1 MYYKMSSND
10 FIVSGINDI
19 VNNRIKFVLKELS
32 KDNKDIDYNKL
43 VKKYCVAPPN
53 TLFKKKNIKNVIDKN
68 IQCMAKKADGK
79 QCTRRRRIKDNE
91 GNIISPSVD
100 YCGKHLKCIKFGRI
114 DDEEKFKNSGNYIK
128 TRRENIDG
136 EYYLVD
142 PTNNAVFTYNK
153 NNPILVGNKI
163 NNKLVLVK
171 ELVSKHKN
179 IKFKIKIT
187 EEDISSEASCDTNSE
202 VSEASEPLVVQV

>member
-1 MYYKMSSND
+1 MPIND

-19 VNNRIKFVLKELS
+19 INNRIKFVLKELS
-32 KDNKDIDYNKL
+32 KDNKNLDYNKL
-43 VKKYCVAPPN
+43 VKQYCMTSANVV
-53 TLFKKKNIKNVIDKN
+53 FKKKNTKNPIDKN

-79 QCTRRRRIKDNE
+79 QCTRRRRIKDTE
-91 GNIISPSVD
+91 GNIISPAVD
-100 YCGKHLKCIKFGRI
+100 YCGKLLKCIKFGRI

-153 NNPILVGNKI
+153 INPILVGKKI
-163 NNKLVLVK
+163 NNKLVLIK
-171 ELVSKHKN
+171 ELVAKHKN
-179 IKFKIKIT
+179 IKFKINIT
-187 EEDISSEASCDTNSE
+187 EEDTSSESSCDTKSE
-202 VSEASEPLVVQV
+202 VSETPIPLVVQV